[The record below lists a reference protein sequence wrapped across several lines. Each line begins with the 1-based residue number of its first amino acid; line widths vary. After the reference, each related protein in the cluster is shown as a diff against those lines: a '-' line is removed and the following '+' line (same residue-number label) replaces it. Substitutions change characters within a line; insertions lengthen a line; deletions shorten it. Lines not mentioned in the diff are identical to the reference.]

1 MKIVSV
7 VGARPNFIKISP
19 LIQEMAKY
27 PALKT
32 CLVHTGQHYDRE
44 MDRVFFEDLSV
55 PEPDVNLEVGSGTHA
70 YQTAEIMKAIEPVFA
85 REKPDLV
92 LVVGDVNS
100 TLAAG
105 LTAAK
110 MHIPIAHIEAGLRS
124 FDKEMPEEINRLLT
138 DHISGFLFVTE
149 EAGARNLRKEGIP
162 SSKVFLVGNVMIDV
176 LIKNRP
182 RIDKRKVLTRLGLEP
197 SSYGLLTLHRP
208 SNVDEKDTLRK
219 ILRLMAEITA
229 SFPLVFPIHPRTRK
243 RLKEFGLLKEIN
255 GIEGLKKCEPLGYL
269 DFLKLMS
276 EAKFVITD
284 SGGIQS
290 ETTFLGVPCLTL
302 RSTTEHLAS
311 IKIGTNLLVGL
322 DQDKVIQGVR
332 KALSTPGQKPP
343 EVPYWDGRAAQRILS
358 ILSRHFSF

>member
-19 LIQEMAKY
+19 LIEEMAKY
-27 PALKT
+27 PALRT

-44 MDRVFFEDLSV
+44 MDRVFFEDLRV
-55 PEPDVNLEVGSGTHA
+55 PEPDVNLGVGSGTHA
-70 YQTAEIMKAIEPVFA
+70 YQTAEIMKRIEPVFS

-124 FDKEMPEEINRLLT
+124 FDKKMPEEINRLLT
-138 DHISGFLFVTE
+138 DQISEFLFVTE
-149 EAGARNLRKEGIP
+149 EAGVRNLQKEGIP
-162 SSKVFLVGNVMIDV
+162 RSKVFLVGNVMIDV

-182 RIDKRKVLTRLGLEP
+182 RIDKRKVLEELGLVP

-208 SNVDEKDTLRK
+208 SNVDERPVLTK
-219 ILRLMAEITA
+219 ILRLVAEI
-229 SFPLVFPIHPRTRK
+229 SGHLPVVFPVHPRTMK
-243 RLKEFGLLKEIN
+243 RLKEFDLLKEMNDI
-255 GIEGLKKCEPLGYL
+255 GELRILEPLGYL

-284 SGGIQS
+284 SGGIQ
-290 ETTFLGVPCLTL
+290 EETFLGVPCLTL
-302 RSTTEHLAS
+302 RTTTEHIAS
-311 IKIGTNLLVGL
+311 VEKGTNLLVGL
-322 DQDKVIQGVR
+322 EKDKVLQGVR
-332 KALSTPGQKPP
+332 KALSTPKQKPLQD
-343 EVPYWDGRAAQRILS
+343 PYWDGCAAQRILG
-358 ILSRHFSF
+358 ILSRAFDF